1 MSVVCLLKAEGGG
14 RGAKRRGGGERT
26 ERGRFN
32 SETRS
37 TTITIRKSW
46 IYGDEDSSRNACEI
60 VDIMPCYDWLELN
73 SERREH
79 NESRRVIQK

>member
-37 TTITIRKSW
+37 TTITIRKS
-46 IYGDEDSSRNACEI
+46 
-60 VDIMPCYDWLELN
+60 
-73 SERREH
+73 
-79 NESRRVIQK
+79 